1 MPRRLGAALV
11 GAALLP
17 SSPLPAAAPA
27 ASAGGAPVHV
37 VASNFRFCAASP
49 CDAGDSAYVRTDS
62 GSLVDNAINFVEVHP
77 GDTVVWTYE
86 DADCDSLVAGPLL
99 TCPGHEVQFE
109 SGQAARG
116 TVGTMFARQDGPQS
130 LAWHV
135 PLDAAPGD
143 VIRYYC
149 DLSDHWRL
157 GVTGALVVR

>member
-1 MPRRLGAALV
+1 MPRRLGAAVL

-17 SSPLPAAAPA
+17 FSPSPAAPA
-27 ASAGGAPVHV
+27 AIAAGEPVHIA
-37 VASNFRFCAASP
+37 ASNFRFCAAAP
-49 CDAGDSAYVRTDS
+49 CDAADSAYVRTDS
-62 GSLVDNAINFVEVHP
+62 GSLVDNAASFVEVHP
-77 GDTVVWTYE
+77 GDAVVWTYE
-86 DADCDSLVAGPLL
+86 DASCDSLVAGPFL

-109 SGQAARG
+109 SGQTARG
-116 TVGTMFARQDGPQS
+116 TVGTMFARQEGPQS
-130 LAWHV
+130 LTWRV